1 MSSDLTGPL
10 KNYLSY
16 LTDTLGL
23 KNILTEAAENSSTY
37 LVLVENLSSYQQPES
52 ELLEKMMSALKLTV
66 PVRLLDLST
75 SELDQNSHIVLKEN
89 PEKENETYS
98 PRTLLRHP
106 EFKRKA
112 WDDMKRI
119 FSIP

>member
-23 KNILTEAAENSSTY
+23 KNILTEGAENSSTY